1 MTELRTLSKEI
12 VEAAKEMVIAGHTEI
27 ATTPRD
33 RFLQAAEKEM
43 AKFERQEREF
53 RKKERAD
60 RAAAL
65 HLPVY
70 ETRQQLQKVAE
81 LSGLFR

>member
-27 ATTPRD
+27 AITPRD

>member
-1 MTELRTLSKEI
+1 MTELRTLSKETD
-12 VEAAKEMVIAGHTEI
+12 EAKEMAIAGHTEM
-27 ATTPRD
+27 ATTPHD

-53 RKKERAD
+53 RRKERAD
-60 RAAAL
+60 RAAEL

-70 ETRQQLQKVAE
+70 ETRQQLQKLAE
-81 LSGLFR
+81 SSGLIR

>member
-27 ATTPRD
+27 AITPRD

-60 RAAAL
+60 RAAEL
-65 HLPVY
+65 HLPVH

>member
-43 AKFERQEREF
+43 AKFERQEGISQEGACRSSG
-53 RKKERAD
+53 
-60 RAAAL
+60 RAAPA
-65 HLPVY
+65 
-70 ETRQQLQKVAE
+70 
-81 LSGLFR
+81 GL

>member
-1 MTELRTLSKEI
+1 MAELRTL
-12 VEAAKEMVIAGHTEI
+12 AKETAGDGDSGTYRIA
-27 ATTPRD
+27 ATPRD
-33 RFLQAAEKEM
+33 RFLQAAKKEM

-60 RAAAL
+60 QAAEL

-70 ETRQQLQKVAE
+70 ETRQQLQKVVE

>member
-1 MTELRTLSKEI
+1 M
-12 VEAAKEMVIAGHTEI
+12 
-27 ATTPRD
+27 ATTPHD

-53 RKKERAD
+53 RRKERAD
-60 RAAAL
+60 RAAEL

-70 ETRQQLQKVAE
+70 ETRQQLQKLAE
-81 LSGLFR
+81 SSGLIR

>member
-1 MTELRTLSKEI
+1 
-12 VEAAKEMVIAGHTEI
+12 
-27 ATTPRD
+27 
-33 RFLQAAEKEM
+33 M

-60 RAAAL
+60 RAAEL

-81 LSGLFR
+81 IVRLVPIGAGATKYTDVDGAPELQRAR